1 MPDIEVISAGHGVC
15 GEGPHWDAAS
25 QSLYSI
31 SISSPAD
38 KGPDVIR
45 WDERR
50 RAEAGLVIT
59 PDPAPKTAL
68 SEFTTFVIPFRGQAN
83 TFVVSR
89 GDRLATLRWD
99 GASSE
104 HELHSFARV
113 DQHVPHTMRLND
125 GKCDPQGRLWTGTMG
140 EETAPG
146 EPRVGAGSLYS
157 VSRGGVVAAKQDG
170 ISISNGLGWSAD
182 SSHFFYIDSY
192 ARRVDVFDYDAPSG
206 GISGRRTVLDTA
218 AARLPGLPDGMTVDS
233 RGRLW
238 VALFGGAR
246 IVCVDPAEGRVAETL
261 HLPTYNITSCTF
273 GGPGLDALYVT
284 SATFGLEP
292 WQRKIQPDAGAIFRV
307 TGLGVT
313 GTPNR
318 DWDADWKTIQ
328 SLKL

>member
-1 MPDIEVISAGHGVC
+1 MADIEVISAGHGVC

-31 SISSPAD
+31 SVSGGDHKS
-38 KGPDVIR
+38 PDVLR

-50 RAEAGLVIT
+50 RAETGLLIT
-59 PDPAPKTAL
+59 PDPAPAHPL
-68 SEFTTFVIPFRGQAN
+68 AEFTTFVIPVRGRAD

-99 GASSE
+99 GVSPQ
-104 HELHSFARV
+104 HELRCFARV
-113 DQHVPHTMRLND
+113 DEHVPHPMRLND
-125 GKCDPQGRLWTGTMG
+125 GKCDPLGRLWTGTMS
-140 EETAPG
+140 EESSPG

-157 VSRGGVVAAKQDG
+157 VARDGGVTARQDG

-182 SSHFFYIDSY
+182 MTHLFYNDSY
-192 ARRVDVFDYDAPSG
+192 TRKVEVFDHDPASG
-206 GISGRRTVLDTA
+206 AISGRRTVLDAA
-218 AARLPGLPDGMTVDS
+218 AARLPGLPDGLTVDS

-246 IVCVDPAEGRVAETL
+246 VVCVDPAQGRVAETI

-273 GGPGLDALYVT
+273 GGAGLDALYVT
-284 SATFGLEP
+284 SATFGLQP
-292 WQRKIQPDAGAIFRV
+292 FQRKIQPDAGAIFRV

-318 DWDADWKTIQ
+318 DWDPDWQ
-328 SLKL
+328 AVESRRL